1 MSQNI
6 TGKSLMQEVLH
17 FYPGA
22 QRALFRKY
30 HIGGCN
36 SCGFRPD
43 ETLASVCSR
52 NGSLPI
58 EDVLKKIQQ
67 SHDEDKQILIEP
79 TDLAKRL
86 DEGEDIKLVD
96 IRSREEFEAV
106 HIDGSIM
113 LTQTLMQEILG
124 TWDNNQRFVM
134 IDHQGKKGLDAAAY
148 YLGHGMPNA
157 NALRGGIDAWSIEVD
172 SSIRRYTL
180 S

>member
-30 HIGGCN
+30 HIGGCS

-43 ETLASVCSR
+43 ETLDSVCDR
-52 NGSLPI
+52 NGSLSV

-67 SHDEDKQILIEP
+67 SHDEDNQILIEP
-79 TDLAKRL
+79 TDLAKCL
-86 DEGEDIKLVD
+86 AGGEDIKLVD

-113 LTQTLMQEILG
+113 LTQPLMQEILG
-124 TWDNNQRFVM
+124 TWDNNQRFVI

-157 NALRGGIDAWSIEVD
+157 NALRGGIDAWAVEVD

>member
-1 MSQNI
+1 MSPNI

-17 FYPGA
+17 VYPGA

-30 HIGGCN
+30 HIGGCS

-43 ETLASVCSR
+43 ETLASVCER
-52 NGSLPI
+52 NGSLSV
-58 EDVLKKIQQ
+58 EDVLKKVQQ
-67 SHDEDKQILIEP
+67 SHDEDNQMLIEP
-79 TDLAKRL
+79 TDLAKSL
-86 DEGEDIKLVD
+86 AEGEDIKLVD

-113 LTQTLMQEILG
+113 LTQPLMQEILG
-124 TWDNNQRFVM
+124 SWDNNQRFVM

-157 NALRGGIDAWSIEVD
+157 NALRGGIDAWSVEVD
-172 SSIRRYTL
+172 ASIRRYTL
-180 S
+180 N

>member
-30 HIGGCN
+30 HIGGCS

-43 ETLASVCSR
+43 ETLASVCDR
-52 NGSLPI
+52 NGSLSV

-67 SHDEDKQILIEP
+67 SHDEDNQILIEP
-79 TDLAKRL
+79 SNLAKRL
-86 DEGEDIKLVD
+86 AIGEDIKLVD

-113 LTQTLMQEILG
+113 LTQPLMQEILG
-124 TWDNNQRFVM
+124 AWDNDQRFVM
-134 IDHQGKKGLDAAAY
+134 IDHKGKNGLDAAAY

-157 NALRGGIDAWSIEVD
+157 NALRGGIDAWSVEVD

-180 S
+180 N